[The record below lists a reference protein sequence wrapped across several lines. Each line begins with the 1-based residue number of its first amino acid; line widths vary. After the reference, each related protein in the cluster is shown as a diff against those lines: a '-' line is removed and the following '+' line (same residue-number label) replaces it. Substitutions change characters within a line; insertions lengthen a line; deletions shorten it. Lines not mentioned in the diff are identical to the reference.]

1 MKPSQSLFILI
12 QSLSQS
18 EKRYFRIYAS
28 QFSSGPSSSLRLF
41 DHLRKLDS
49 YDETAVQ
56 AHFEGDKVAKHFAY
70 EKNRLFQL
78 ILKAMRACHA
88 GKSASS
94 ILQEHIKDLYF
105 LGEKRHFEAC
115 KAVLRKAKKLVT
127 KHELYSDWLKLL
139 RFERRFVKFLHHD
152 RKHLDKRLSE
162 ISAEQQQIRR
172 MFDQEY
178 QYIELYDELLSI
190 IRQRLDRASED
201 SQQRAQYLLN
211 SSLLNSQPAPASF
224 HSTCYFHLCR
234 AYCHQMLQQKEQVFV
249 CYQENLDHWRSHA
262 HRIKDEP
269 SQYQRAVSN
278 FLGTAFQMDRLD
290 LFPAGLAAMD
300 QLPQRTLN
308 EKAEHFAN
316 YYYYYFLFHL
326 NQRNFQATLS
336 SLPDIHAKLNT
347 YASIIAP
354 SRAVAFYFNI
364 SVVYFV
370 TGHFS
375 EAIKSLSP
383 IRNQHF
389 GDVRKDLRR
398 RACFILLAC
407 HFELENLS
415 LFDSLHRSTASLLF
429 QGNGPQPG
437 EQTLLRFFK
446 KIYQFGPTNRRSLSE
461 LAKNTSRDLQ
471 HSDFEHSEM
480 DYWLKNWP

>member
-41 DHLRKLDS
+41 DHLRKLDG
-49 YDETAVQ
+49 YDEAAVQ
-56 AHFEGDKVAKHFAY
+56 AHFEGDKIASHFAY

-88 GKSASS
+88 GKSASA

-115 KAVLRKAKKLVT
+115 RSVLRKAKKLAT

-152 RKHLDKRLSE
+152 RKRLDKRLSE
-162 ISAEQQQIRR
+162 ITAEQRHIRSL
-172 MFDQEY
+172 FDQEY
-178 QYIELYDELLSI
+178 QYIELYDELLAT
-190 IRQRLDRASED
+190 IRQQLHRASEA
-201 SQQRAQYLLN
+201 SQDRAKALLK
-211 SSLLNSQPAPASF
+211 SPLLHSQPSPGSF
-224 HSTCYFHLCR
+224 QATCYFHLCR
-234 AYCHQMLQQKEQVFV
+234 AYCYQILQQKAKVFE
-249 CYQENLDHWRSHA
+249 CYQENLDHWQSHT

-269 SQYQRAVSN
+269 FQYQRAVSN
-278 FLGTAFQMDRLD
+278 YLGTAFQLDRLD
-290 LFPAGLAAMD
+290 LFPAGLDAMD

-308 EKAEHFAN
+308 EKVEHFAN
-316 YYYYYFLFHL
+316 YYYYYFLYHL
-326 NQRNFQATLS
+326 NRRNFQETLA
-336 SLPDIHAKLNT
+336 SLPDILASLNT
-347 YASIIAP
+347 YAEIIAP
-354 SRAVAFYFNI
+354 SRTVAFYFNI

-370 TGHFS
+370 TGHYS
-375 EAIKSLSP
+375 AAVKSLSP

-389 GDVRKDLRR
+389 GDIRKDLRR
-398 RACFILLAC
+398 RACFIVLAC

-415 LFDSLHRSTASLLF
+415 LFDSLHRSTANLLF

-437 EQTLLRFFK
+437 EQPLLRFFK
-446 KIYQFGPTNRRSLSE
+446 KIYQLGPANKRDLVE
-461 LAKNTSRDLQ
+461 LAENTCRDLQ
-471 HSDFEHSEM
+471 GSDFEHSEM
-480 DYWLKNWP
+480 GYWLQNWS